1 MRAGFGLITLLL
13 ALLIVFWLVKKQTT
27 PVALP
32 VDTPSAI
39 GQGTPQQVQDAYRK
53 ALEDAMAPVR
63 ERTADE

>member
-13 ALLIVFWLVKKQTT
+13 AMLIVYWLVKKQTK

-32 VDTPSAI
+32 IDTPSTL

-53 ALEDAMAPVR
+53 ALEEAMSPVR